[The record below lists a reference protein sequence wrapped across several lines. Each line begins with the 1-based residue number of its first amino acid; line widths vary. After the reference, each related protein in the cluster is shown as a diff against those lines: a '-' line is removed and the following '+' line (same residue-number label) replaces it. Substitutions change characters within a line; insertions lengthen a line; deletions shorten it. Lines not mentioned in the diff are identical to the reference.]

1 VRKLVGLVGTAAM
14 AVFFSTLTPAEAA
27 APQPSPTAAAP
38 DRDNRFSMRD
48 KFAREGTRYGDSDT
62 SVRHIEH
69 VTELQYRLRWAHVY
83 DGPVTGNFGP
93 LTRDAVKRYQRREG
107 LRVSGIATHK
117 TWKELI
123 HDTVR
128 RRGQVPRVCKRDG
141 WHACYDRSG
150 HQVSL
155 WHNGE
160 LRNVWVARGGSSS
173 TPTRLGTHPVYYRN
187 IDHWSRMFDSPMPYS
202 QFFDGGQALHGS
214 GTMMDPFVGHSHG
227 CVNMYIE
234 DARQLWRMT
243 HDKRLVVTVYGAWD

>member
-1 VRKLVGLVGTAAM
+1 M
-14 AVFFSTLTPAEAA
+14 AITVSTLTPAQAT
-27 APQPSPTAAAP
+27 APQSSSSSAVTAAAAARQGG
-38 DRDNRFSMRD
+38 DGFSMRD
-48 KFAREGTRYGDSDT
+48 KFARERTRYGDQDT

-83 DGPVTGNFGP
+83 RGPVTGTFGP
-93 LTRDAVKRYQRREG
+93 LTKAAVKRYQRREG
-107 LRVSGIATHK
+107 IKVNGIATHN
-117 TWKELI
+117 TWRHLI
-123 HDTVR
+123 HDTVKR
-128 RRGQVPRVCKRDG
+128 RAKVPQICKRDG
-141 WHACYDRSG
+141 WHACYDRKG

-155 WHNGE
+155 WHNGN

-173 TPTRLGTHPVYYRN
+173 TPTRLGTHRVYYRN
-187 IDHWSRMFDSPMPYS
+187 IDHWSRMFNSPMPYS

-214 GTMMDPFVGHSHG
+214 ATMMDPYVDHSHG